1 MEVDEELRRLARAVV
16 NADASLESALAKTK
30 PNLAEVITLMDRFQR
45 TRRALAQYAETH
57 PNVLFVDNY
66 L

>member
-57 PNVLFVDNY
+57 PKVLFVDNY